1 MELMIFGCSMQTIND
16 FCVSFSLG
24 TNIIVA
30 FLEVSALRSHIPFQ
44 VMVAIAA
51 CPPLRLLYRS
61 SCGVLMANV
70 WQITIKKLAGR
81 PVDFGKR
88 VVWRDL
94 SEETKGCKKA

>member
-1 MELMIFGCSMQTIND
+1 
-16 FCVSFSLG
+16 
-24 TNIIVA
+24 
-30 FLEVSALRSHIPFQ
+30 
-44 VMVAIAA
+44 
-51 CPPLRLLYRS
+51 
-61 SCGVLMANV
+61 MANV